1 VGGIVNQKPLYQPG
15 DTMHLIRDPS
25 TKGFIQYVYERNV
38 LLVKW
43 LDGSTELCQP
53 EEIEPN

>member
-1 VGGIVNQKPLYQPG
+1 VIQKPLYQAG
-15 DTMHLIRDPS
+15 DTVHLIRDPS
-25 TKGFIQYVYERNV
+25 TKGFIQYVYERGV